1 MTIPRKLA
9 ANFVETRVDDE
20 ILIVDLDGGELLSL
34 DGTARAVWELI
45 DGERSVT
52 DIVAALGEAY
62 DAEQAVLARDVD
74 ALLAELEKAALVA
87 LD

>member
-1 MTIPRKLA
+1 MTIPRKLT

-34 DGTARAVWELI
+34 GGTGRAVWELI

-52 DIVAALGEAY
+52 DIASALGEAY
-62 DAEQAVLARDVD
+62 DAEQAVLTRDVEV
-74 ALLAELEKAALVA
+74 LLAELEKAALVA

>member
-1 MTIPRKLA
+1 MTIPRKLT

-34 DGTARAVWELI
+34 DGTGRAVWELI
-45 DGERSVT
+45 DGTRSVAE
-52 DIVAALGEAY
+52 IVSALGNSY
-62 DAEQAVLARDVD
+62 DAEQAALTRDVN

-87 LD
+87 LH